1 MARGAARN
9 YFTYA
14 NSKYPDSSAY
24 PNLPMSGVSAT
35 PQFYGPETDY
45 RAEDW
50 DAPGVKRA
58 DLPRWRV
65 PQSPRSPRYRAGHR
79 PVPNP
84 AGEVGSLGD
93 YTMQQPRA
101 KLDVHSHGDIFPVSV
116 NGRSVDPARP
126 RPWQADKGAY
136 NPWTGYVWTGP
147 GVYDAVAEAHP
158 RTLYTTGYDYPT
170 SARPEVVQ
178 ACEED
183 GNCGGQEVCSTGGYC
198 RRWDAASA
206 WHVPAA
212 SGVWRSDSGVAESW
226 V

>member
-79 PVPNP
+79 AVPNP

-147 GVYDAVAEAHP
+147 GVYDAVAERERKDRRIHQGGDRARRLAEGVP
-158 RTLYTTGYDYPT
+158 RD
-170 SARPEVVQ
+170 
-178 ACEED
+178 
-183 GNCGGQEVCSTGGYC
+183 
-198 RRWDAASA
+198 
-206 WHVPAA
+206 
-212 SGVWRSDSGVAESW
+212 
-226 V
+226 